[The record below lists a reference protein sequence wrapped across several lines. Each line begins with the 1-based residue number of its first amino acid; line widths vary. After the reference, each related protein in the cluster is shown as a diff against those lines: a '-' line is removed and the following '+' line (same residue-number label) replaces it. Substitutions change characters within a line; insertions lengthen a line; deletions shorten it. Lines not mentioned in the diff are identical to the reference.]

1 MEAYLLLE
9 VAQSNRQI
17 SLMRK
22 DLTYEIV
29 HHNTIALQ
37 LNRIMLERMER
48 DLHAADELVGHV
60 HLTIRQTGHSA
71 AFKHAMQESWPCHS
85 QTGKFLFL
93 SLALNYNDGMQI
105 CQPCPPLLM
114 LS

>member
-9 VAQSNRQI
+9 VARSNHQI

-29 HHNTIALQ
+29 HRNTITLQ
-37 LNRIMLERMER
+37 LNRIVLERMER

-71 AFKHAMQESWPCHS
+71 AFEHTM
-85 QTGKFLFL
+85 
-93 SLALNYNDGMQI
+93 
-105 CQPCPPLLM
+105 
-114 LS
+114 